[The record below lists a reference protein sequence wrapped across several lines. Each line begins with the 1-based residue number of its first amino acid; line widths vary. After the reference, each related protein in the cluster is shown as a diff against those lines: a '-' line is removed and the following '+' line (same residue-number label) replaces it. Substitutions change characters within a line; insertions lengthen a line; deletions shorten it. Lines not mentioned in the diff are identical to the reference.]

1 MDGLYAKYVNLIILL
16 QSFQINWQRF
26 FFSNGNY
33 VYVKECKK
41 SASLMIELFR
51 ILHEDDKSIHNS
63 KAIGFN
69 SDDDDGFASEVI
81 QSLNDWTLSEDI
93 FPHFD
98 DIKNITSYNFYL
110 NEFIVCE
117 TSYLLRK
124 INPQIHPVLYTSS
137 HDSCLNENYIKW
149 HPHVSYLAVDFFNI
163 DFLDEMSKSNS
174 ITIVADIRK
183 SQELITY
190 SSSPQ
195 YFRDKLLTLLE
206 DCKAIIK
213 DHSGIFDRFTGD
225 GFICYFNENLCNIFD
240 LNYYQCAVSAI
251 ASIQK
256 RANEIFP
263 EWVAD
268 LKKVPIEKIG
278 LSIGVDEGEINYSE
292 KNGHFIAIGE
302 PSVWATRMC
311 SAALAD
317 EVIVN
322 NRPYNKLMRM
332 ACIESVSEVNSTTK
346 GGENFLAHKVQLK
359 DIFQSTRVHFLSG
372 DKR

>member
-16 QSFQINWQRF
+16 QSFQINWQRL
-26 FFSNGNY
+26 FFSNGHY
-33 VYVKECKK
+33 VYLKECKK

-51 ILHEDDKSIHNS
+51 DLHEVDKSIYNS
-63 KAIGFN
+63 KAIGLN

-81 QSLNDWTLSEDI
+81 QSLNDWVISEDP
-93 FPHFD
+93 FPRFV
-98 DIKNITSYNFYL
+98 DIKSKTSYNFYL
-110 NEFIVCE
+110 NEFIICE
-117 TSYLLRK
+117 TAYLLGK
-124 INPQIHPVLYTSS
+124 IKPQVHPVLYTSS
-137 HDSCLNENYIKW
+137 QDSCLNENYIKW
-149 HPHVSYLAVDFFNI
+149 HPHISYLAVDFLNI
-163 DFLDEMSKSNS
+163 GFLDKMSKSNS

-190 SSSPQ
+190 SSSPL

-213 DHSGIFDRFTGD
+213 EHSGVFDRFTGD
-225 GFICYFNENLCNIFD
+225 GFICYFNESFCDIFD

-251 ASIQK
+251 VSIQK
-256 RANEIFP
+256 KANEIFP
-263 EWVAD
+263 AWIAE
-268 LKKVPIEKIG
+268 LKKIPIEKIG

-302 PSVWATRMC
+302 PCVWATRMC
-311 SAALAD
+311 SVALAD

-322 NRPYNKLMRM
+322 NRPYNKLMGLD
-332 ACIESVSEVNSTTK
+332 CIESEREVKSTTK
-346 GGENFLAHKVQLK
+346 GGENFLAHKVHLK
-359 DIFQSTRVHFLSG
+359 DIFQNTKVHFLSG